1 MQVIK
6 FESKIGYINIPSP
19 HEDEMIC
26 GYLKRVAK
34 ANCYDNLS
42 LFLLDVNIWKIH
54 NNWHRSE
61 ILRNDGFSYGMFN
74 VVDIFGIEPV
84 MRMTPLSAYIP
95 FISRGLASRYVRSTC
110 SKRYGNSV
118 LNSKPDCLV
127 KNIRHCPLCDE
138 EEQYV
143 SMMLPQFNE
152 IEEGQD
158 ALVLAVCNKMTREL
172 KIAKVYI
179 DQTFKT
185 VTATCEFFY
194 TDEEA
199 LEQNLRRSLQ
209 MLGVIRTM
217 YRNNLAELSEDE

>member
-1 MQVIK
+1 MKKSLIGSFLDNVKKIL
-6 FESKIGYINIPSP
+6 SKIKTYSNKENAVMKKKEIIMSALEKIGCSP
-19 HEDEMIC
+19 EVDDDGDIIFRYQMKTVYAMVGED
-26 GYLKRVAK
+26 
-34 ANCYDNLS
+34 
-42 LFLLDVNIWKIH
+42 
-54 NNWHRSE
+54 
-61 ILRNDGFSYGMFN
+61 
-74 VVDIFGIEPV
+74 
-84 MRMTPLSAYIP
+84 
-95 FISRGLASRYVRSTC
+95 
-110 SKRYGNSV
+110 
-118 LNSKPDCLV
+118 
-127 KNIRHCPLCDE
+127 